1 MGKGFRLEISKL
13 ISSFKSCRSKDPSSL
28 PNNPVP
34 LSHAHKPSIRAIPND
49 LRKERREFRWRKE
62 EEWHVV
68 AATTSHDNNKPTPRR
83 KISNSSLYEE
93 TLAAPP
99 APEKRNRQTRKSKKV
114 VKASSSSS
122 SSSGYENRIDEASR
136 TRRNSRKKCGV
147 FRSSPASESE
157 MPARLSVFKKLI
169 PCSLEGK
176 VKESFAM
183 VKRSKDPYE
192 DFKGSMVEMILEKQM
207 FEKQDLEQLLQCFL
221 SLNTRQY
228 HGIIVEVFS
237 EIWEALFCTNNNNN
251 SSDENSEGSWMSSGN
266 RRKRAVC

>member
-1 MGKGFRLEISKL
+1 MGKGFRLQISKL
-13 ISSFKSCRSKDPSSL
+13 ISSFRSCRSKDPSSL

-34 LSHAHKPSIRAIPND
+34 LSHAQKPSIRATPHLSSATPND
-49 LRKERREFRWRKE
+49 LRIRRREFRWRKE
-62 EEWHVV
+62 QEWHVV
-68 AATTSHDNNKPTPRR
+68 AVTTSHDKKKATTPRR

-99 APEKRNRQTRKSKKV
+99 PPATEKRNRRARKSKKA
-114 VKASSSSS
+114 KAAPGQRTSS

-136 TRRNSRKKCGV
+136 T
-147 FRSSPASESE
+147 FRSSASSDGEL
-157 MPARLSVFKKLI
+157 PARLSVFKKLI
-169 PCSLEGK
+169 PCSVEGK
-176 VKESFAM
+176 VKESFAI

-237 EIWEALFCTNNNNN
+237 EIWEALFSTNNN
-251 SSDENSEGSWMSSGN
+251 SSDESSILKAQG
-266 RRKRAVC
+266 

>member
-34 LSHAHKPSIRAIPND
+34 LSHAHKPSIRATPND

-62 EEWHVV
+62 EDWHVV
-68 AATTSHDNNKPTPRR
+68 AVTTSHDNNKPTPRR

-99 APEKRNRQTRKSKKV
+99 PPEKRNRRARKTKKV
-114 VKASSSSS
+114 IAGVGKRDA
-122 SSSGYENRIDEASR
+122 GEAV
-136 TRRNSRKKCGV
+136 GV
-147 FRSSPASESE
+147 QEADTVQPGG
-157 MPARLSVFKKLI
+157 
-169 PCSLEGK
+169 EG
-176 VKESFAM
+176 EGELC
-183 VKRSKDPYE
+183 DGEEIEGP
-192 DFKGSMVEMILEKQM
+192 
-207 FEKQDLEQLLQCFL
+207 DLEQLLQCFL

-237 EIWEALFCTNNNNN
+237 EIWEALFCTNNN
-251 SSDENSEGSWMSSGN
+251 SSDENSEGSRMSAGN

>member
-28 PNNPVP
+28 PSNPIP
-34 LSHAHKPSIRAIPND
+34 LSHAHKPSIRATPND

-68 AATTSHDNNKPTPRR
+68 AATTSHDNKPTPRR

-99 APEKRNRQTRKSKKV
+99 PPEKRNRRARKSKKV

-122 SSSGYENRIDEASR
+122 STGYENRIDEASR
-136 TRRNSRKKCGV
+136 TR
-147 FRSSPASESE
+147 RSSPASESE

-237 EIWEALFCTNNNNN
+237 EIWEALFCTNNN
-251 SSDENSEGSWMSSGN
+251 SSDESSEGSRMSAGN

>member
-28 PNNPVP
+28 PSNPVP
-34 LSHAHKPSIRAIPND
+34 LSHAHKPSIRATPND

-68 AATTSHDNNKPTPRR
+68 AVTTSHHNNKPTPRR
-83 KISNSSLYEE
+83 KISNSSL
-93 TLAAPP
+93 
-99 APEKRNRQTRKSKKV
+99 
-114 VKASSSSS
+114 
-122 SSSGYENRIDEASR
+122 
-136 TRRNSRKKCGV
+136 
-147 FRSSPASESE
+147 SSPASESE

-237 EIWEALFCTNNNNN
+237 EIWEALFCTNNN
-251 SSDENSEGSWMSSGN
+251 SSDENSEGSRMSAGN